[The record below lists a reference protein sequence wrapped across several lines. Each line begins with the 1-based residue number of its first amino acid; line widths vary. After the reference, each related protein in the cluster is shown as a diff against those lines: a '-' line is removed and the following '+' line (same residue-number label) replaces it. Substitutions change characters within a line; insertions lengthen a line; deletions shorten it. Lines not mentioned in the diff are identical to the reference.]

1 MSPFDTSRRE
11 ARASCVRALNGA
23 TGLCAIAVAVGAAT
37 AIGPLTTTA
46 SSQIANPAPPDTGA
60 AAEQAPATPAP
71 VAETP
76 PPTPVAETTPPT
88 APVVEQPEPAPVVEQ
103 SEPVPIA
110 ELAEQPARAPAEQ
123 PAEEPADELAPTDDP
138 GLGSAAP
145 RGRESEAL
153 ADRESDGER
162 GPESAELADGE
173 SDGERGRGSRDEQGR
188 GSDDDRGRESED
200 QPDRGSD
207 DERGGAWVDG
217 RDRGAAEDRGREP
230 ADEREDVEEDDADE
244 PGEDREP
251 ASDTGFWYDPE
262 ENPGLWRAWLRI
274 PNLTGA
280 IGIAG
285 AGAKE
290 NASIG
295 ISHLTSPLSLPVPP
309 IGAAPPE
316 PPLVEDPAPAGE
328 PSPPPS
334 GEGPPPPASAPTAR
348 PGTLPDEDG
357 APEGLRRAAGPVSG
371 GTGGTGG
378 GGVADTVAGG
388 TAGGAREGGFI
399 PAPAAGADFD
409 DRVGRAEGGGDGSAN
424 PTDERDPRDEPGD
437 GIDQII
443 RPVERIATNTPDS
456 LKYGLAALGVLS
468 FLLGFGYLL
477 TTLRARSLAR
487 QRRDLLREVGL
498 LQSALLPPV
507 PEKLGA
513 LRTSVAYRPADG
525 PGAGGDFYDV
535 LPLTGGRVGFI
546 LGDVSGHGRGAL
558 ARTAFMRYTLRAY
571 LEAGLEPRIA
581 LQVAG
586 RVIDENLGGDFA
598 TVLLA
603 VHDPETGSLTY
614 ATAGHPAPIVVGP
627 YIHHPV
633 TAGSS
638 PPIGVGVPTGLRQTT
653 VPLVPGSVACL
664 FTDGLMDARA
674 DGGILGR
681 ERLEHMLED
690 LGDDASARGLIE
702 RVALEAR
709 LVSDDIAAVVVS
721 PTDGTTAVSART
733 EQLELSTRELEGPIA
748 RRFLIACGVP
758 EGDALSA
765 IAEARSVAADAGG
778 AVLNVVFGDRPEV
791 GVLPRDV
798 EGIEAASRR
807 ASLR

>member
-1 MSPFDTSRRE
+1 VSPFDTSRRE
-11 ARASCVRALNGA
+11 ARASFVRALIGA

-37 AIGPLTTTA
+37 AIGPLTSAA
-46 SSQIANPAPPDTGA
+46 SSQVADPAPPETGA
-60 AAEQAPATPAP
+60 AAEQAPAAP
-71 VAETP
+71 PPVVETP
-76 PPTPVAETTPPT
+76 PPAPVAETTPPA

-103 SEPVPIA
+103 SEPAPLA
-110 ELAEQPARAPAEQ
+110 GHAEQPAGAPAEQ
-123 PAEEPADELAPTDDP
+123 PAEEPADEPTPADDP
-138 GLGSAAP
+138 GRGSPDPRDRESAA
-145 RGRESEAL
+145 L
-153 ADRESDGER
+153 AERESDGER
-162 GPESAELADGE
+162 DRESAELAD
-173 SDGERGRGSRDEQGR
+173 R
-188 GSDDDRGRESED
+188 DDRGRESED
-200 QPDRGSD
+200 PLGRGSD
-207 DERGGAWVDG
+207 DERGGAWMDS
-217 RDRGAAEDRGREP
+217 RDREP
-230 ADEREDVEEDDADE
+230 ADDRRREPADQRVDVEDDDAGE

-251 ASDTGFWYDPE
+251 ASDEGFWYDPE
-262 ENPGLWRAWLRI
+262 DDPGLWRAWRRI

-285 AGAKE
+285 AGAKA

-295 ISHLTSPLSLPVPP
+295 VARLTSLLPLPVPP
-309 IGAAPPE
+309 IGAGPPE
-316 PPLVEDPAPAGE
+316 PPLVEESPPAGE
-328 PSPPPS
+328 PPPPS
-334 GEGPPPPASAPTAR
+334 GEGAPPASPAPSAPTVR

-357 APEGLRRAAGPVSG
+357 GPEGLLRAAGPVSG
-371 GTGGTGG
+371 ATGGGATGGVGDTAAGGTGG
-378 GGVADTVAGG
+378 GAL
-388 TAGGAREGGFI
+388 EGGFI
-399 PAPAAGADFD
+399 PAPAAGADFVD
-409 DRVGRAEGGGDGSAN
+409 PVGEAEGGGDGSAN

-468 FLLGFGYLL
+468 LLLGLGYLL

-487 QRRDLLREVGL
+487 QRRDLLQEVGL

-627 YIHHPV
+627 HVHHPV

-681 ERLEHMLED
+681 ERLEHMLQD
-690 LGDDASARGLIE
+690 LGDEASARGLIE
-702 RVALEAR
+702 RVAQEAR
-709 LVSDDIAAVVVS
+709 VLSDDIAAVVVS
-721 PTDGTTAVSART
+721 PTDGTAAVSGRT

-748 RRFLIACGVP
+748 RRFLTACGVP
-758 EGDALSA
+758 EADALSA
-765 IAEARSVAADAGG
+765 IVEARSVAADAGG
-778 AVLNVVFGDRPEV
+778 AVLNVIFDDRPYVE
-791 GVLPRDV
+791 VLPRDV